1 MSNFWS
7 EVTTGKFFSSIQG
20 VIERTRYNSLTLD
33 FENSTASNLNEWI
46 KEGIPFCTGEMAE
59 HLLTK
64 YREEEEEKEAKESQP
79 PTVLGFDGGSNR
91 VQLRRLEDQQF
102 HSRAMSMLRE
112 WLNAPSE
119 KSCEDPEGL
128 SLLLPPCNSFLR
140 RALYESIAGEYGT
153 CLVLETIRESNQIKV
168 WRLTTAERKQRQ
180 LRLRREGFERIL
192 TEKVGTLR
200 VFLALHLAC
209 SGRSVETRAEHMMLA
224 ANVEEALAEWQP
236 SQTLSTGRTIPLIVH
251 NGLQDLLFLM
261 THFHKDILPETWPE
275 CKGMIHSYFPVIYDT
290 KLMATECCHR
300 DNVKSRT
307 HLGALY
313 ELSLLT
319 YPRWNRVFTTN
330 GTEEQQGQLHD
341 AGFDAYW

>member
-1 MSNFWS
+1 M
-7 EVTTGKFFSSIQG
+7 
-20 VIERTRYNSLTLD
+20 SLTCG
-33 FENSTASNLNEWI
+33 FGNSNTSNLNEWI

-64 YREEEEEKEAKESQP
+64 YRVEEEEKEAKESQP
-79 PTVLGFDGGSNR
+79 PAVLGLDGGSSR

-119 KSCEDPEGL
+119 QSPEDPEGM

-140 RALYESIAGEYGT
+140 RALYESISYEYGT
-153 CLVLETIRESNQIKV
+153 SLVLETVRESNQIKV

-180 LRLRREGFERIL
+180 MRLRREGFERIL
-192 TEKVGTLR
+192 MEKVGTLR

-224 ANVEEALAEWQP
+224 ANAEEALAEWEP
-236 SQTLSTGRTIPLIVH
+236 SQTLSTGRKIPLIVH

-261 THFHKDILPETWPE
+261 THFHKDVLPETWPE

-290 KLMATECCHR
+290 KLMADEYCQR
-300 DNVKSRT
+300 DNVKGRT
-307 HLGALY
+307 YLGALY

-319 YPRWNRVFTTN
+319 YPRWNRVFTTD
-330 GTEEQQGQLHD
+330 GTAEQQGQLHD